1 MARLKIGGVRWGI
14 IALVTVGTI
23 INYLTR
29 STLSVAAPTL
39 MTQLHMSEKEYGL
52 ITGLF
57 QFGIML
63 QPIAGFF
70 LDVVK
75 LKLGMFL
82 FALAW
87 GLITM
92 AHALAGNWQALA
104 GLRGLQGF
112 AEGIA
117 QPGGLKV
124 VSEWF
129 PSKERGL
136 AGGLY
141 NIGASVGSMLAPP
154 LVAWAILYYN
164 WQAAFIITGILAV
177 LWAFLW
183 LFFYRSPKDHPA
195 LTEAERTYIDTGQ
208 EKHLAASA
216 ERPSPLRILRQRNF
230 WGIAIPRFLA
240 DPTWGTLVFWLP
252 LYLAK
257 VRGFDLKH
265 IALFGWLPFVAADL
279 GCLFGPMLVGMFQKF
294 GVPLINARRLTFTA
308 GALMMVGIVFVATVK
323 DPYVAIALLCL
334 GAFAHQT
341 LSVTVITMSSDLFRQ
356 NEVATVTGM
365 AGTAANLGAL
375 LFSVAIGSLVATTG
389 YAPFFF
395 ILGGIDLFGA
405 LLLWLLVRP
414 VNPVS
419 EGNG

>member
-1 MARLKIGGVRWGI
+1 MTRLKTGGVRWGI
-14 IALVTVGTI
+14 IALITVGTI

-39 MTQLHMSEKEYGL
+39 MTTLHMSEKDYGV
-52 ITGLF
+52 ITGIF

-63 QPIAGFF
+63 QPIAGFI
-70 LDVVK
+70 LDIVR
-75 LKLGMFL
+75 LKMGLFV

-87 GLITM
+87 GIITM

-104 GLRGLQGF
+104 WLRGLQGF

-136 AGGLY
+136 AGGIY
-141 NIGASVGSMLAPP
+141 NIGASIGSMLAPP

-164 WQAAFIITGILAV
+164 WQAAFVITGALAV

-183 LFFYRSPKDHPA
+183 LFFYRSPKAHPA
-195 LTEAERTYIDTGQ
+195 LGEAERAYIEAGQ

-216 ERPSPLRILRQRNF
+216 ARPSPLKILANRNF

-252 LYLAK
+252 LYLSK

-279 GCLFGPMLVGMFQKF
+279 GCLFGPVLVGVFQKF
-294 GVPLINARRLTFTA
+294 GVPLVNARRLTFTV
-308 GALMMVGIVFVATVK
+308 GAIMMMGIVFVATVK

-334 GAFAHQT
+334 AGFAHQT
-341 LSVTVITMSSDLFRQ
+341 LSVTVITLSSDLFRQ
-356 NEVATVTGM
+356 SEVATVTGM

-395 ILGGIDLFGA
+395 ILGGIDLLGA
-405 LLLWLLVRP
+405 LLLWLLVKP
-414 VNPVS
+414 VAPVS

>member
-1 MARLKIGGVRWGI
+1 MTRLKTGGVRWGV
-14 IALVTVGTI
+14 IALITVGTI

-39 MTQLHMSEKEYGL
+39 MTTLHMSEKDYGV
-52 ITGLF
+52 ITGIF

-63 QPIAGFF
+63 QPIAGFI
-70 LDVVK
+70 LDIVR
-75 LKLGMFL
+75 LKMGLFI

-87 GLITM
+87 GIITM

-104 GLRGLQGF
+104 WLRGLQGF

-136 AGGLY
+136 AGGIY
-141 NIGASVGSMLAPP
+141 NIGASIGSMLAPP

-164 WQAAFIITGILAV
+164 WQAAFVITGALAV

-183 LFFYRSPKDHPA
+183 LFFYRSPKAHPA
-195 LTEAERTYIDTGQ
+195 LGEAERAYIEAGQ
-208 EKHLAASA
+208 EKHLAASTA
-216 ERPSPLRILRQRNF
+216 RPSPLKILANRNF

-252 LYLAK
+252 LYLSK

-279 GCLFGPMLVGMFQKF
+279 GCLFGPVLVGVFQKF
-294 GVPLINARRLTFTA
+294 GVPLVNARRLTFTV
-308 GALMMVGIVFVATVK
+308 GAIMMMGIVFVATVK

-334 GAFAHQT
+334 AGFAHQT
-341 LSVTVITMSSDLFRQ
+341 LSVTVITLSSDLFRQ
-356 NEVATVTGM
+356 SEVATVTGM

-395 ILGGIDLFGA
+395 ILGGIDLLGA
-405 LLLWLLVRP
+405 LLLWLLVKP
-414 VNPVS
+414 VAPVS